1 MSEIKSMSTRE
12 KIGTTTRRLIKY
24 LYENRNQVFK
34 LDKIFDDV
42 QSFISDQKKLIDLV
56 FILDGIG
63 ILTRISKKKFVFT
76 GLKGMCNRINEYIK
90 RKIQK
95 ASNQREVQMFCDEI
109 QVNGKK
115 ISIKSSITQ
124 GQLFQ
129 DVLCNLTLQPN
140 KLLQRSQFEQIM
152 ESYREIQSKSLT
164 NDLNNILMTL
174 CLGERNE
181 TTETIQYTGPE
192 ILNYKKITLDTLKNV
207 NPNSLKTVIL
217 DSQKKDNIYFSYLI
231 KEVDEKRGKKN
242 TLQSG
247 LFKELALEQGEI
259 DKINRIVAQ
268 SMLSTNGSYFSQA
281 ATSQQA
287 VNQAAQNQQ
296 KQEVQIEITNTKQE
310 TEQVQ
315 NNNDNDQTA
324 ENQSELNDK
333 DIEENDKNMNQ
344 NEDTIDITDVPKA
357 HISYFPKVAFALL
370 KGRTWQFYIQKLQ
383 IIIGRSLINLP
394 QKKMNWHIDLE
405 VGASKKVSRQ
415 HAVILYNFEQKRF
428 EIKCLSKKFHIKVD
442 NNLYSIK
449 DDPVP
454 LKNKS
459 LITVGNEHF
468 YFFLPK
474 NLTDEIQKKHEKIL
488 PDEMNAER
496 GRREEDEDQTRN
508 REEGDEEDD
517 DEMEGD
523 GEEDDRRYRQRRN
536 MSMDGEEE
544 DDEGES
550 LSEIENKSTNR
561 KKLKRNQD
569 DYDNNEDYDYYQ
581 NREPNSEEDGNNDFL
596 NEEEKEFL
604 KKTNQNVNNNEEEED
619 DEQEIED
626 DDDDDDGDNDDDDE
640 GDEEVDDEDEEVEN
654 EDEEEEE
661 EMEQSED
668 E

>member
-42 QSFISDQKKLIDLV
+42 QSFISDLKKLIDLV

-192 ILNYKKITLDTLKNV
+192 ILNYKKLTLDTLKNV

-217 DSQKKDNIYFSYLI
+217 DAQKKDNIYFSYLI

-242 TLQSG
+242 TLQSS
-247 LFKELALEQGEI
+247 LFKELSLEQGEI
-259 DKINRIVAQ
+259 DKINRIITQ
-268 SMLSTNGSYFSQA
+268 SMLSTNGSYFSQTA
-281 ATSQQA
+281 ASQQA
-287 VNQAAQNQQ
+287 ANQAAQNQQ
-296 KQEVQIEITNTKQE
+296 KQEMQIEIQNSKQE
-310 TEQVQ
+310 ADQVQ
-315 NNNDNDQTA
+315 TINDNDQTA
-324 ENQSELNDK
+324 ENQSEINEKEID
-333 DIEENDKNMNQ
+333 ENDKNINQ

-496 GRREEDEDQTRN
+496 SRREEDEDQTRN

-517 DEMEGD
+517 DEMD
-523 GEEDDRRYRQRRN
+523 GEGEEEDRRYRQRRN

-544 DDEGES
+544 DEGES
-550 LSEIENKSTNR
+550 LSEIENKSTTR

-581 NREPNSEEDGNNDFL
+581 NREQNSEEDGNNDFL

-604 KKTNQNVNNNEEEED
+604 KKTNQNVNDNEDEEDEEDEEEQ
-619 DEQEIED
+619 DEQESE
-626 DDDDDDGDNDDDDE
+626 GDE
-640 GDEEVDDEDEEVEN
+640 GDEDEDEDEEDDDVEN
-654 EDEEEEE
+654 EDDDEED
-661 EMEQSED
+661 MEQSD
-668 E
+668 EE

>member
-1 MSEIKSMSTRE
+1 MSEQKSMSTRE

-42 QSFISDQKKLIDLV
+42 QSFISDLKKLIDLV

-217 DSQKKDNIYFSYLI
+217 DAQKKDNIYFSYLI

-259 DKINRIVAQ
+259 DKINRIIAQ
-268 SMLSTNGSYFSQA
+268 SMLSTNGSYFSQSA
-281 ATSQQA
+281 ASQQA
-287 VNQAAQNQQ
+287 LNQAAQNQQ
-296 KQEVQIEITNTKQE
+296 KQEIQIEFQNSRQE
-310 TEQVQ
+310 VEQIQ
-315 NNNDNDQTA
+315 TINDNDQTA
-324 ENQSELNDK
+324 ENQSEINDK
-333 DIEENDKNMNQ
+333 EIDDTDKNINQ
-344 NEDTIDITDVPKA
+344 NEDIIDITEVPKA

-442 NNLYSIK
+442 NNLYSLK
-449 DDPVP
+449 DDPVA

-488 PDEMNAER
+488 PDEMNIER
-496 GRREEDEDQTRN
+496 SRREEDEDQTRN

-517 DEMEGD
+517 DEMDGD

-536 MSMDGEEE
+536 MSMDGEE

-550 LSEIENKSTNR
+550 LSEIENKSTSR

-569 DYDNNEDYDYYQ
+569 EYDNNEDYDYYQ
-581 NREPNSEEDGNNDFL
+581 NREQNSEEDGNNDFL

-619 DEQEIED
+619 EEGQDEQESE
-626 DDDDDDGDNDDDDE
+626 DDE
-640 GDEEVDDEDEEVEN
+640 GDEDEDDDVEN
-654 EDEEEEE
+654 EDDDEEEED
-661 EMEQSED
+661 MEQSDD